1 MRYDLNCEIDICRF
15 KHRVASLISR
25 RCIVELTDKKP
36 VRTSSQNKYLHC
48 ILGRIRHAN
57 RESDRICQTGIFQTA
72 MQPGII
78 CARRIRQA
86 DAQGGRKAPVKS

>member
-25 RCIVELTDKKP
+25 RCIVELTDKNQ
-36 VRTSSQNKYLHC
+36 S
-48 ILGRIRHAN
+48 GRLLKINIFIVFLANSPCN